1 MKLVEDLLVTS
12 TTGQYSPELRMGD
25 ANGLMYEVWLK
36 SQTAGTLTVSVEGS
50 NDGIN
55 WSALSE
61 PPGTTA
67 SGAPDYQAIEPTT
80 TDIIIPWARVRLKFS
95 VDAGSSLVSADCRPY
110 RAG

>member
-1 MKLVEDLLVTS
+1 MTS

-36 SQTAGTLTVSVEGS
+36 SQTGVTTLTVSVEGS

-61 PPGTTA
+61 PPSTTA
-67 SGAPDYQAIEPTT
+67 GSAPDYQAIEPTT
-80 TDIIIPWARVRLKFS
+80 TDIIIPWARVRLKFT
-95 VDAGSSLVSADCRPY
+95 VDAGSALVSADCRPY